1 MAELLHPQAQ
11 QYYDQYLA
19 DPPQSL
25 LLIAPVGS
33 GKDYILRSLAGS
45 LLGDHPT
52 GRLFELAPEAGKK
65 SISIDAIRE
74 LKVSLR
80 LKSPKKRV
88 ILIPQAGLL
97 TTEAQN
103 SLLKLIE
110 EPPKDV
116 HFLLAATNVNE
127 LLDTIQSRVTVWNL
141 ALPLPTQIREY
152 YANYPEAVLAKA
164 IAIGESR
171 MGLIEALLTQQDT
184 HSLVHAIDVAKEI
197 LSENHF
203 KRMIRVDA
211 LAKDPVFASELL
223 DALRLVCNAALI
235 NSAKKDS
242 PAVKQWHK
250 RLKIVMQSSDWLVNS
265 VQPKLVLS
273 YLFMQL

>member
-1 MAELLHPQAQ
+1 MAILLHPQSQ
-11 QYYDQYLA
+11 QYYDQYLV
-19 DPPQSL
+19 DPPQSI

-33 GKDYILRSLAGS
+33 GKEHVLRNLASS
-45 LLGDHPT
+45 LLGEHPT
-52 GRLFELAPEAGKK
+52 GRLFELEPEAGKK
-65 SISIDAIRE
+65 SISIDVIRD

-88 ILIPQAGLL
+88 ILIPHANLL

-110 EPPKDV
+110 EPPTGV
-116 HFLLAATNVNE
+116 HFMLATPNVNE

-141 ALPLPTQIREY
+141 TLPMPSQIQEY
-152 YANYPEAVLAKA
+152 YFNYPEAVLTKA

-171 MGLIEALLTQQDT
+171 MGLIDALITQQES

-211 LAKDPVFASELL
+211 LVKDPAFASELL

-250 RLKIVMQSSDWLVNS
+250 RLKLVMQSSDWLDNS